1 MYQKQ
6 NIRTLP
12 GHIISRS
19 KWFHEHKV
27 PPPHY
32 NPYQHKSLLNRDE
45 QDKDRPLV
53 NLLMKTFVCYRTLI
67 TNVSTGVCKGFV
79 FHEEMETMVLHFDH
93 RPERDTVPI
102 ALKQKP

>member
-6 NIRTLP
+6 NIRKLP
-12 GHIISRS
+12 VPIISHS

-27 PPPHY
+27 LSPHY
-32 NPYQHKSLLNRDE
+32 NPYQNTFLLSRDE

-53 NLLMKTFVCYRTLI
+53 NLLMETYVCNRTLI
-67 TNVSTGVCKGFV
+67 TNVAIVLCKGFV
-79 FHEEMETMVLHFDH
+79 FHKEIQTKVLHFDH

-102 ALKQKP
+102 ALQQK